1 MDYRSLTVDEIEQLE
16 AHGCTAEDWT
26 TINVADDFM
35 PHHIYNVAF
44 YGEVNLGVF
53 EKSIEIDEGFFR
65 HSGLRNATLRDVTVG
80 DNCLIE
86 NIGGYIYRYT
96 IGEECYIANVG
107 VMATGEGATY
117 GQGTAV
123 AVMNEAGGGNVIV
136 YDGLTSQMAAFML
149 RCAANRPL
157 FDTLADMARNYVAER
172 RPEQGTLGYRVKIA
186 NTREL
191 INVAVA
197 DDCEISGASRLSDC
211 TISGSPSAT
220 VYVGAD
226 TICENSVI
234 SAGASVLDGA
244 RIYNSFVG
252 EACHIGKGF
261 LAESSL
267 FFANS
272 YMAGGEACA
281 AFCGPF
287 SVSHHKSTLLIGG
300 MFSFYNA
307 GSATNFSNH
316 AYKMGPIH
324 YGTLQRGTKTA
335 SGAHLLMPATIG
347 CYSMVMGKVQ
357 NHPDT
362 SRLPFSYVIAQGGTT
377 YIVPGRNLPTVGTF
391 RDIGK
396 WRERDLRPA
405 SDRHDIL
412 NAAWLSPY
420 SVQAVIEGRRLLESL
435 RAEQG
440 DGADEYLLDG
450 CVIKRHAL
458 MRGLAL
464 YDLAIRMYFGRLA
477 QRATA
482 VLPSDSRGTGTW
494 TDLGGL
500 LAPEQEVDDMAY
512 AIMTGEISEIQQID
526 DRLLAMARLY
536 PDFCWNWA
544 YSRMAGRLGV
554 DSLTDDDLAALHSDG
569 MKARAE
575 WLNMIEADA
584 EKEFRMGDVDE
595 DTLSRFME
603 KLKEEEGL
611 STID

>member
-53 EKSIEIDEGFFR
+53 EKQIEIDEGFFR

-86 NIGGYIYRYT
+86 NIGSYIYRYT
-96 IGEECYIANVG
+96 IGEECYVANVG

-117 GQGTAV
+117 GQNTAV

-136 YDGLTSQMAAFML
+136 YDGLTCQTAAFML
-149 RCAANRPL
+149 RCAANKPL
-157 FDTLADMARNYVAER
+157 FDTVAEMVRSYVAER
-172 RPEQGTLGYRVKIA
+172 RPEHGTVGYRVKIV

-191 INVAVA
+191 INVVVA

-211 TISGSPSAT
+211 TISGSPAAT

-244 RIYNSFVG
+244 RIYNCFVG

-362 SRLPFSYVIAQGGTT
+362 SRLPFSYVIAEGGVT

-391 RDIGK
+391 RDICK

-412 NAAWLSPY
+412 NTAWLSPY
-420 SVQAVIEGRRLLESL
+420 SVQAVIEGVRLLESL

-440 DGADEYLLDG
+440 DGVDEYGLDG
-450 CVIKRHAL
+450 CVIKKHAL
-458 MRGLAL
+458 VRGLAL
-464 YDLAIRMYFGRLA
+464 YNLAIRMYFGRLA
-477 QRATA
+477 QRGTA
-482 VLPSDSRGTGTW
+482 VLPSGSSGTGAW

-500 LAPEQEVDDMAY
+500 LVPEQEVDDMAY
-512 AIMTGEISEIQQID
+512 AVMTGEISEIQQID

-569 MKARAE
+569 MKAWSE

-595 DTLSRFME
+595 ETLSRFME
-603 KLKEEEGL
+603 KLKEEEGK
-611 STID
+611 IN